1 MSLIKFGKT
10 RCFTRTNVLNY
21 GNTRVFVI
29 KGGFLEIAYK
39 KLETLTTEIL
49 FKISHEHGMIRHIIV
64 KLLK

>member
-21 GNTRVFVI
+21 GNIRVFVI
-29 KGGFLEIAYK
+29 KRAFVEIVYK

-49 FKISHEHGMIRHIIV
+49 FKISHEHGMIRNIIV